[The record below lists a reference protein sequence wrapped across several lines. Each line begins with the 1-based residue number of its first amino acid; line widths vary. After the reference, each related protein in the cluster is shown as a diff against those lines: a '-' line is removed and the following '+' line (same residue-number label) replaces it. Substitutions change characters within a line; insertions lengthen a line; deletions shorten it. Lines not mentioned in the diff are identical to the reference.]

1 MDTWNLFSGSDIAL
15 AVLGL
20 IGFASVV
27 IVVSTA
33 SSRVNNRELTLRR
46 NAQRAQSN
54 ASDS

>member
-1 MDTWNLFSGSDIAL
+1 METWSLFSGSDIAL

-46 NAQRAQSN
+46 NARSQSQ
-54 ASDS
+54 ARD

>member
-20 IGFASVV
+20 VGFASVV

>member
-15 AVLGL
+15 AVFGL

>member
-1 MDTWNLFSGSDIAL
+1 METWSVFSGSDIAL

-20 IGFASVV
+20 AGLASVV
-27 IVVSTA
+27 VVLA
-33 SSRVNNRELTLRR
+33 SATGNVNSRELTLRR